1 MVNIAEAKAK
11 LSEYVDAVAKGE
23 HVIICNRNRPV
34 AELRPIEATRLGPR
48 DLSPMFPGETFMTD
62 AFFEPMT
69 DGELREWY
77 GQDAWPAKVAET
89 KSVYGAAG
97 IQKQLHAR
105 GFRFVFLSPAAP

>member
-1 MVNIAEAKAK
+1 MTMLMVNIAEAKAK

-34 AELRPIEATRLGPR
+34 AELRPIEAARPGPR

-77 GQDAWPAKVAET
+77 GQDPRPARVADT
-89 KSVYGAAG
+89 KAVSGAAG
-97 IQKQLHAR
+97 HSKSKR
-105 GFRFVFLSPAAP
+105 KPRS